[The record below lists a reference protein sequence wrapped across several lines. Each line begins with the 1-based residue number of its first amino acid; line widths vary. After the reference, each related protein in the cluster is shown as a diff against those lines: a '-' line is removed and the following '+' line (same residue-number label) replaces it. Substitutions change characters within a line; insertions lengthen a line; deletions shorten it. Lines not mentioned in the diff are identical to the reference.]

1 METAKNIRTAL
12 EQVAALRHQAQAKAE
27 LAQAILAIKQLQ
39 SRRFAASYAD
49 CTVQQRHPYAPA
61 VHFFLT
67 ELYSARD
74 YTERD
79 AQFARVAGAIERML
93 PEKVVA
99 LAEALARLHAL
110 SETLDFAM
118 GQHWLALTA
127 NHTPGDLAS
136 SAETYIRAWRA
147 VGRRSDRM
155 AQLQIVQ
162 GIGREL
168 ARLTRLPG
176 LRTMLRL
183 MHGPARAAGLGK
195 LQGFL
200 EAGFDTFAQLARK
213 PEGVAGFLDMIEE
226 REGRLIAEL
235 FDDDAVAIGTHLR
248 QLLGQAP

>member
-12 EQVAALRHQAQAKAE
+12 EQVAGLRRQAQADAG

-49 CTVQQRHPYAPA
+49 CTANQRHAYAPA

-93 PEKVVA
+93 PEKVAA

-118 GQHWLALTA
+118 GQRWLAMTA
-127 NHTPGDLAS
+127 ASAPDDLAS
-136 SAETYIRAWRA
+136 SAQTYVSVWRA
-147 VGRRSDRM
+147 VGQRADRM

-200 EAGFDTFAQLARK
+200 EAGFDTFAELARK
-213 PEGVAGFLDMIEE
+213 HDGVAGFLGMIED
-226 REGRLIAEL
+226 REGRLIAQL
-235 FDDDAVAIGTHLR
+235 FDDDAVAIGTRLR

>member
-12 EQVAALRHQAQAKAE
+12 EQVATLRRQAQADAG

-49 CTVQQRHPYAPA
+49 CTANQRHAYAPA

-93 PEKVVA
+93 PEKVAA

-118 GQHWLALTA
+118 GQRWLAMTA
-127 NHTPGDLAS
+127 ASAPDDLAS
-136 SAETYIRAWRA
+136 SAQTYVSVWRA
-147 VGRRSDRM
+147 VGQRADRM

-200 EAGFDTFAQLARK
+200 EAGFDTFAELARK
-213 PEGVAGFLDMIEE
+213 HDGVAGFLGMIED
-226 REGRLIAEL
+226 REGRLIAQL
-235 FDDDAVAIGTHLR
+235 FDDDAVAIGTRLR